1 MKYKFNKKKAVSALE
16 NLSLRANASV
26 FRDDDVFE
34 IIQLIN
40 YCEDLE
46 SELKEQSK
54 IIDTLINDREKYFEA
69 LNKACGFIA
78 ATSKPRKT
86 TSKEW
91 RDYFLNGN

>member
-16 NLSLRANASV
+16 NLTLRAGASV

-46 SELKEQSK
+46 SVLKDKQD
-54 IIDTLINDREKYFEA
+54 IIIMLESDRNNYWNA
-69 LNKACGFIA
+69 LTRASAFVA

-86 TSKEW
+86 TSTEW